1 MADVVGRLP
10 EIDLFAKGFLMSI
23 CIILTIMASAV
34 SGCASGV
41 GCVHVYRGKCVCVC
55 QAGE

>member
-41 GCVHVYRGKCVCVC
+41 GCVHVCVCMCV
-55 QAGE
+55 